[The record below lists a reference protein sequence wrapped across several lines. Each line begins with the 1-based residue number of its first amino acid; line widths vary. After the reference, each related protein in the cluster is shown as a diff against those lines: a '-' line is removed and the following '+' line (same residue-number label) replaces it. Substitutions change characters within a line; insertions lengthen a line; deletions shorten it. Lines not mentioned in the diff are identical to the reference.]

1 MTTFS
6 LLPSPQQTD
15 RRATRHWH
23 ASTSLQSEFG
33 TSIPTRTRQIRMGE
47 SSRWHTKYI
56 RESYT
61 QNKKFS
67 MRAHTFGQSNATCE
81 YVCGPIGDTKM
92 IVVSRRAITRLNR
105 TRSYQKRNIPAT
117 SEIVIDHNGSR
128 WRNDGSGQD
137 TRMITHITQRE
148 SFLAPWLVTLTLS
161 KYACRKVY
169 IFVYDSTTFDS
180 EES

>member
-1 MTTFS
+1 MTTVS

-128 WRNDGSGQD
+128 WRNDGAGARHPRD
-137 TRMITHITQRE
+137 NAHNTTRIFSSTLIGNTNAIKIRLSQ
-148 SFLAPWLVTLTLS
+148 SLYICIWLYHVW
-161 KYACRKVY
+161 
-169 IFVYDSTTFDS
+169 
-180 EES
+180 